1 MTIPEKLPQETQ
13 KDYAMRA
20 IRDAI
25 VNWELAPGALVS
37 EGKLALELG
46 LSRIPVREALKELAK
61 TRIVEIYPQRGTR
74 IAPLD
79 YDMIMEA
86 EFCRRVMDCAVV
98 ELACETMTEEDIS
111 WFEDNLKMQ
120 RYIWRNGTAQQ
131 LKDIDQ
137 EYHRHYYEIC
147 RKMQCYQMI
156 REMNIH
162 FDRLR
167 HIGYF
172 LDGSEKLVD
181 DHQAIFEAV
190 RAKDPARAKELT
202 IQHLIRYQVEVEET
216 NRMAKILIARTN
228 EAPQGRR
235 DA

>member
-1 MTIPEKLPQETQ
+1 MNIPKKLSHEKQ
-13 KDYAMRA
+13 KDYAVRA

-25 VNWELAPGALVS
+25 VNWELAPGTFVS

-46 LSRIPVREALKELAK
+46 ISRNPVREALQELAK
-61 TRIVEIYPQRGTR
+61 TRIIEVYPQRGTR
-74 IAPLD
+74 IAELN
-79 YDMIMEA
+79 YDLIMEA
-86 EFCRRVMDCAVV
+86 EFCRRVMDCAIV
-98 ELACETMTEEDIS
+98 ELACTQATEEDFS

-147 RKMQCYQMI
+147 RKMQCYELI
-156 REMNIH
+156 CEMNIH

-190 RAKDPARAKELT
+190 RDRDPVRARELT
-202 IQHLIRYQVEVEET
+202 VQHLIRYQLEVEET
-216 NRMAKILIARTN
+216 DRMAKKLIAKL
-228 EAPQGRR
+228 QGPLS
-235 DA
+235 ASS